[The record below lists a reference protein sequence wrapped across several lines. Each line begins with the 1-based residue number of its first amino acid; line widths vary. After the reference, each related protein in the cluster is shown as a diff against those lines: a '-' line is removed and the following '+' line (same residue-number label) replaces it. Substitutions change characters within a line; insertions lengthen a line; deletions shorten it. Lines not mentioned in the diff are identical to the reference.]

1 MLVPDFSGGMYLH
14 IPFCKQACHYC
25 NFHFST
31 SLHYK
36 DDLVDALCREI
47 SIKGRQFNAP
57 KLKTI
62 YLGGGTPSLLSAVDL
77 QNIFNSIKTNFQVN
91 AEAEITLEANP
102 DDINTDWLDML
113 QATPINRLS
122 IGLQSFYNEHLTWMN
137 RAHNEAEAL
146 QAIELSQERGYNNLN
161 VDLIFG
167 FDSLSLTQLETELK
181 IIVAKKI
188 PHISTYNLTV
198 EEQTMLHKKIKRG
211 EIQTPTEQT
220 GVTHFLFI
228 HEFLT
233 QHGYAHYEISNYALP
248 GFESQHNTAYWHG
261 KPYLGIG
268 PSAHSYFAETR
279 SWNVSNNQQYIR
291 ALKEGKIPQ
300 ESESLDDRTRY
311 NELVMTSLRTQ
322 AGLSTAEIEL
332 FGEDIYRHFITK
344 TLLLIKDGKII
355 QTDDR
360 FILSLEGMI
369 LSDHIFVEL
378 FY

>member
-146 QAIELSQERGYNNLN
+146 QAIELSQERGYHNLN

-167 FDSLSLTQLETELK
+167 FDSFSLTQLETELK

>member
-1 MLVPDFSGGMYLH
+1 MLFPDFSGGMYLH

-146 QAIELSQERGYNNLN
+146 QAIELSQERGYHNLN

-167 FDSLSLTQLETELK
+167 FDSFSLTQLETELK

>member
-146 QAIELSQERGYNNLN
+146 QAIELSQERGYHNLN

>member
-1 MLVPDFSGGMYLH
+1 MLFPDFSGGMYLH

-146 QAIELSQERGYNNLN
+146 QAIELSQERGYHNLN

>member
-1 MLVPDFSGGMYLH
+1 MLFPDFSGGMYLH

-146 QAIELSQERGYNNLN
+146 QAIELSQERGYHNLN

-332 FGEDIYRHFITK
+332 FGEDIYKHFITK

>member
-36 DDLVDALCREI
+36 DDLVDALCGEI

-167 FDSLSLTQLETELK
+167 FDSLSLTQLETELR

>member
-36 DDLVDALCREI
+36 DDSVDALCGEI

-146 QAIELSQERGYNNLN
+146 QAIELSQERGYHNLN

>member
-1 MLVPDFSGGMYLH
+1 MLFPDFSGGMYLH